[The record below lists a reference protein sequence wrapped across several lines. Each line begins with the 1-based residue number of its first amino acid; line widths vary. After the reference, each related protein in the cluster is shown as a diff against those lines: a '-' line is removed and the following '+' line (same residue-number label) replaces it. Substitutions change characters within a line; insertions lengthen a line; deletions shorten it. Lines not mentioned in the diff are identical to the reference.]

1 MTENAT
7 LDAIA
12 ADPRLAS
19 LDGVPGPV
27 MALRADGT
35 LVWANMAARTLQP
48 AARFEPSAMRAAA
61 AAARGGLVRLR
72 VGAAGAFAPQLFKAQ
87 SVVVAGEPLVVLAS
101 PEVALAALEGPAAP
115 AAAIPLETAAAPT
128 LTDDAGATP
137 DALRAVE
144 EADAPAAELAA
155 DAAKDERASASEPTP
170 PTPLADPA
178 ALRFVFEIDADGRIA
193 FVSPDLADVVG
204 ASGRG
209 LVGQSWAE
217 TSERLGLDPDGQ
229 VTQALSQRSGWN
241 GARVSWPIEG
251 GGRLPVTLSA
261 LPMFDR
267 GRTFI
272 GFRGLGLAVAPAL
285 EAPAEEIV
293 ASEPEAEVA
302 EAPAAATADA
312 APEAEAEVSF
322 AQPGPALEPEP
333 EPEAKPEPPEAEARL
348 EPPAI
353 FAAPPP
359 PPFPANVVHLR
370 ETAAARVALTPVEEN
385 AFDEIARRLRG
396 LGGADGPAAAR
407 AVWEDIAADA
417 EMSLGSD
424 TPSLPTAP
432 AISPS
437 ADDFVRMLDRLP
449 LGALVLSGGRVAYAN
464 KAALDLTGH
473 GDLASLAAR
482 PPERLFAEPAEPS
495 ENAPATLKLLTADG
509 SVVEVEATLAA
520 IAWNETPSTLVALR
534 RPSLGVEAARR
545 REQELAAILDT
556 ATDGVLTL
564 DSAGRI
570 LSMNRSAEALL
581 GYESREIVGSLFSLA
596 LAPESRRTAF
606 EYLDSLR
613 DSAVAS
619 LLNDG
624 REVLGLVRQ
633 GGAVPLYLTLGRIGQ
648 DEDARF
654 CAVLRDVTHWKR
666 AEEELIAAKR
676 QAERANAQKSD
687 FLAKVSHEIRTPLN
701 AIVGFAEVMM
711 EERFGAIGNDRY
723 KDYLKD
729 IHLSGRHLVSL
740 VNDLLDLAK
749 IEAGKLEL
757 EFREVDLN
765 EIAAEAVA
773 QLQPEANRGRII
785 IRTSLA
791 RSLPPV
797 RADLRS
803 ARQIVLNLAMN
814 AVKLTPGGGQV
825 IVATA
830 INDLGEPVVRVRD
843 AGAGMS
849 KKELALALEPFRPL
863 TTTGPDGA
871 GVGLPLT
878 KALVEANNAKFA
890 IQSTVGAG
898 TLIEVTFQA
907 FAKARR

>member
-12 ADPRLAS
+12 ADPRLAA

-27 MALRADGT
+27 MALRADGA
-35 LVWANMAARTLQP
+35 LVWANVAARALAP
-48 AARFEPSAMRAAA
+48 AAQFEPSVMRAAA
-61 AAARGGLVRLR
+61 AAARGGLARLR

-87 SVVVAGEPLVVLAS
+87 SVVIAGEPLVVLAS
-101 PEVALAALEGPAAP
+101 PEVSLAALDASVEPAIAP
-115 AAAIPLETAAAPT
+115 LHEPTAAATPS
-128 LTDDAGATP
+128 DGAAE
-137 DALRAVE
+137 D
-144 EADAPAAELAA
+144 ADAPTAEPAA
-155 DAAKDERASASEPTP
+155 DASEDETASRSEQAPSA
-170 PTPLADPA
+170 PLADPA

-204 ASGRG
+204 APGRN
-209 LVGQSWAE
+209 LVGRNWTEASE
-217 TSERLGLDPDGQ
+217 TLGLDPDGA

-241 GARVSWPIEG
+241 GALVTWPVEG
-251 GGRLPVTLSA
+251 GGRLALTLSA

-272 GFRGLGLAVAPAL
+272 GFRGLGLAVAEPAL
-285 EAPAEEIV
+285 ETPAEEIGAFAQEADVPSNVDV
-293 ASEPEAEVA
+293 AADVEEATEAEAKPEVSFAHPDLEADPALESEPSEPEA
-302 EAPAAATADA
+302 
-312 APEAEAEVSF
+312 
-322 AQPGPALEPEP
+322 
-333 EPEAKPEPPEAEARL
+333 RR

-359 PPFPANVVHLR
+359 PAFPANVVHLR
-370 ETAAARVALTPVEEN
+370 ETPAPRAVLTPIEEN

-424 TPSLPTAP
+424 TPPLPSAP
-432 AISPS
+432 ASPPS
-437 ADDFVRMLDRLP
+437 ADDVVRMMDRLP
-449 LGALVLSGGRVAYAN
+449 LGAIVLSGGRIAYAN
-464 KAALDLTGH
+464 RAALDLTGDS
-473 GDLASLAAR
+473 DLASLAAR

-495 ENAPATLKLLTADG
+495 ENAPSTLKLLAADG
-509 SVVEVEATLAA
+509 SAVEVEATLAA
-520 IAWNETPSTLVALR
+520 ISWNATPSTLVALR
-534 RPSLGVEAARR
+534 RPSLGMEAARR

-648 DEDARF
+648 DEDPRF

-687 FLAKVSHEIRTPLN
+687 FLAKISHEIRTPLN

-711 EERFGAIGNDRY
+711 EERFGAIGNERY

-803 ARQIVLNLAMN
+803 ARQIVLNLALN

-843 AGAGMS
+843 AGPGMS
-849 KKELALALEPFRPL
+849 KKELAMALEPFRPL
-863 TTTGPDGA
+863 TTTGPEGA

-878 KALVEANNAKFA
+878 KALVEANNATFA
-890 IQSTVGAG
+890 MQSTVGAG

>member
-1 MTENAT
+1 MTENAP

-12 ADPRLAS
+12 ADPRLAA
-19 LDGVPGPV
+19 LDGVPGPA
-27 MALRADGT
+27 MALRTDGS
-35 LVWANMAARTLQP
+35 LVWSNP
-48 AARFEPSAMRAAA
+48 AARALDPADVLAPAALRAVASAAA
-61 AAARGGLVRLR
+61 HGGLARLR
-72 VGAAGAFAPQLFKAQ
+72 VGAAGAFAPRLFKAQ
-87 SVVVAGEPLVVLAS
+87 SMVIAGEALLLLAS
-101 PEVALAALEGPAAP
+101 PEIALPAFDPPPAVEGASLPGAPLEPSEAEAPDPAA
-115 AAAIPLETAAAPT
+115 
-128 LTDDAGATP
+128 GARSEGE
-137 DALRAVE
+137 L
-144 EADAPAAELAA
+144 PAAESKAA
-155 DAAKDERASASEPTP
+155 TDPI
-170 PTPLADPA
+170 ADPS

-193 FVSPDLADVVG
+193 FLSPDLADVVG
-204 ASGRG
+204 ASARG
-209 LVGQSWAE
+209 LVGRRWDEASE
-217 TSERLGLDPDGQ
+217 TLGLDPDGG
-229 VTQALSQRSGWN
+229 VARALSQRSGWN
-241 GARVSWPIEG
+241 GLRVSWPIES
-251 GGRLPVTLSA
+251 GGRLPLTLSA

-272 GFRGLGLAVAPAL
+272 GFRGLGLAVAPQPEPRADEDAGDETGVAAAVDDIEPHAPPVVEPSGETEQPAVL
-285 EAPAEEIV
+285 TEAPTV
-293 ASEPEAEVA
+293 PH
-302 EAPAAATADA
+302 APDA
-312 APEAEAEVSF
+312 
-322 AQPGPALEPEP
+322 
-333 EPEAKPEPPEAEARL
+333 RT

-353 FAAPPP
+353 VAAPPA

-370 ETAAARVALTPVEEN
+370 ETLAPRPALTAVEES

-396 LGGADGPAAAR
+396 LGGTGDPAPAR

-417 EMSLGSD
+417 EMSLGADAPQSGAETA
-424 TPSLPTAP
+424 TPPP
-432 AISPS
+432 VS
-437 ADDFVRMLDRLP
+437 ADDFARMLDRLP
-449 LGALVLSGGRVAYAN
+449 LGAVVLSGGRIAYAN
-464 KAALDLTGH
+464 RSALDLTG
-473 GDLASLAAR
+473 DSDFDSLAAR
-482 PPERLFAEPAEPS
+482 PPERLFAEAADPT
-495 ENAPATLKLLTADG
+495 ENAPATLRLLTVDG
-509 SVVEVEATLAA
+509 AAVEVEATLAA
-520 IAWNETPSTLVALR
+520 IAWNGTPSTLVALR
-534 RPSLGVEAARR
+534 RPGDAMEAAKR

-613 DSAVAS
+613 DNAVAS

-648 DEDARF
+648 DEDVRF

-711 EERFGAIGNDRY
+711 EERFGAIGNERY

-729 IHLSGRHLVSL
+729 IHLSGRHLVTL

-757 EFREVDLN
+757 EFRAVDLN

-843 AGAGMS
+843 AGSGMS

-863 TTTGPDGA
+863 TTAGPESV

-878 KALVEANNAKFA
+878 KALVEANNATFA
-890 IQSTVGAG
+890 IQSAVGAG

-907 FAKARR
+907 FAKAGR

>member
-1 MTENAT
+1 MTENAP

-19 LDGVPGPV
+19 LDGVLGPV
-27 MALRADGT
+27 MALRADGA
-35 LVWANMAARTLQP
+35 LVWANKAARALEP
-48 AARFEPSAMRAAA
+48 AARFDPSTMRAAA
-61 AAARGGLVRLR
+61 AAARGGLARLR

-101 PEVALAALEGPAAP
+101 PEVALAALDASSEPAV
-115 AAAIPLETAAAPT
+115 AALHEPTAAPT
-128 LTDDAGATP
+128 LADGAVLRP
-137 DALRAVE
+137 DASHAVDD
-144 EADAPAAELAA
+144 ADAPAAEPSADTPENEKASTSEQAPAA
-155 DAAKDERASASEPTP
+155 
-170 PTPLADPA
+170 PLADPA

-204 ASGRG
+204 APGRDLVGRG
-209 LVGQSWAE
+209 WTEASE
-217 TSERLGLDPDGQ
+217 TLGLDPDDA
-229 VTQALSQRSGWN
+229 VARALSQRSGWN
-241 GARVSWPIEG
+241 GLVVSWPIEG
-251 GGRLPVTLSA
+251 GRRLPLTLSA

-272 GFRGLGLAVAPAL
+272 GFRGLGLAVAEPAS
-285 EAPAEEIV
+285 EVPAEEIDALAPEADV
-293 ASEPEAEVA
+293 APDVHMAADAEAEPE
-302 EAPAAATADA
+302 
-312 APEAEAEVSF
+312 PEAEAEMSF
-322 AQPGPALEPEP
+322 ALPDPGPALELREP
-333 EPEAKPEPPEAEARL
+333 GARR

-353 FAAPPP
+353 FAAAPP

-370 ETAAARVALTPVEEN
+370 ETSAPRAVLTPIEEN

-424 TPSLPTAP
+424 APPLPSAP
-432 AISPS
+432 ASPAS
-437 ADDFVRMLDRLP
+437 ADDFARMLDRLP
-449 LGALVLSGGRVAYAN
+449 LGAIVLSGGRIAYAN
-464 KAALDLTGH
+464 KAALDLTGD

-482 PPERLFAEPAEPS
+482 PPERLFAEAADPAESAPS
-495 ENAPATLKLLTADG
+495 TLRLLTADG
-509 SVVEVEATLAA
+509 SAVEVEATLAA
-520 IAWNETPSTLVALR
+520 IAWNETASTLVALR
-534 RPSLGVEAARR
+534 RPSLGMEAARR

-613 DSAVAS
+613 DNAVAS

-687 FLAKVSHEIRTPLN
+687 FLAKISHEIRTPLN

-711 EERFGAIGNDRY
+711 EERFGAIGNERY

-757 EFREVDLN
+757 EFQEVDLN

-863 TTTGPDGA
+863 TTSGPEGA

-890 IQSTVGAG
+890 MQSTVGAG